1 MRFTFICFCIFWGFN
16 SSAQKIIIETKL
28 SRTLYCGIDN
38 PVSIW
43 IEGYSPKELN
53 YNVDIG
59 EIISKSETG
68 SLVWR
73 ICTSNVFSAK
83 LKVSVNQK
91 VIQEITFRVKRL
103 PTPDIL
109 LPGNS
114 HASPFSKIIWQGIR
128 ADIKDF
134 AFEGIFCK
142 IVSYDVTIAIKD
154 SKDTIRLINKGA
166 FINKENIPYFEKLK
180 PGDIVFI
187 SNVSVKVGC
196 ATDIYIIDQV
206 FKRAIY

>member
-1 MRFTFICFCIFWGFN
+1 MKFTFICFCIFWVFN
-16 SSAQKIIIETKL
+16 SSAQNIIIETKL

-38 PVSIW
+38 PVSVW

-53 YNVDIG
+53 YNVDVG

-83 LKVSVNQK
+83 LKVSVKQK

-114 HASPFSKIIWQGIR
+114 HAYPFSKIIRQGIR

-134 AFEGIFCK
+134 AFEGIFCE
-142 IVSYDVTIAIKD
+142 IVSYDVLIAIKD
-154 SKDTIRLINKGA
+154 SKDTINLINKGA
-166 FINKENIPYFEKLK
+166 FVNKENIPYFEKLK

-187 SNVSVKVGC
+187 NNVSVKVGC
-196 ATDIYIIDQV
+196 ATQIYIIDQV
-206 FKRAIY
+206 FRREIY